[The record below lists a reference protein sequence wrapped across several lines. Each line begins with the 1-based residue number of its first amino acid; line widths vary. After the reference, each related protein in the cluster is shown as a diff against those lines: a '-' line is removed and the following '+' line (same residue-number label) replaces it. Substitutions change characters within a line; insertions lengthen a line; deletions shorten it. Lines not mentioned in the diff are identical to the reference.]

1 MNCREP
7 VWDWTLEQRLG
18 CTLHPNHR
26 EDDNALENG
35 PGARS
40 NRPLPDQEIRQV
52 SNAIVDIGSYADER
66 ERLTCH
72 TEKLEEAEPA
82 ITLVRDNRY
91 AKV

>member
-35 PGARS
+35 PGDPAGFH
-40 NRPLPDQEIRQV
+40 QAIRQV
-52 SNAIVDIGSYADER
+52 SNAIVDIGRYDDER
-66 ERLTCH
+66 ETLTYH

-82 ITLVRDNRY
+82 ITLVRDNLY
-91 AKV
+91 AKA

>member
-1 MNCREP
+1 MNRG
-7 VWDWTLEQRLG
+7 WDAR
-18 CTLHPNHR
+18 CTPTIERTKRGRR

-35 PGARS
+35 PGAKS

-72 TEKLEEAEPA
+72 TEKLEEAEAA

-91 AKV
+91 AKA